1 MRACRCFACRTY
13 SHTKSHIINN
23 KTADRGRGGG
33 KKLKIKDLISKEFTS
48 HTRDVLGNNNEL
60 LTFYMH
66 NQFGSQTFEDGTT
79 GAALAYQQSQ
89 IDFTQ
94 KVFATL
100 DPIIELDFK
109 EKENFNGSDIDIY
122 SLYGYSEWD
131 IDTIGEANKHGKGS
145 NAYWDIYWRHGGVN
159 NKTDI
164 VNNTIVHEI
173 GHVLGLSHPKE
184 RPYSK
189 RWNDRETV
197 MSYNKSGFTWNS
209 WFTNLDIKTLQKIWG
224 KENDHK
230 DQLHEGKKNIANKL
244 FGENGNDSL
253 YGGKK
258 SDTLKGGKGSD
269 RLRGGAGNDKIHGGT
284 GRDTAV
290 FSARENQ
297 INLKSNK
304 FQNSGDGHDLL
315 ISIENIN
322 AGGGNDVV
330 TGNRSAN
337 TIKGQNGNDSLNG
350 APGHDY
356 LIGGRGHDNLKGG
369 SGNDKL
375 IGGQGHDK
383 LFGGSGRDTFVLTKA
398 LVATTSWTS
407 TMAKTELHSWQ
418 A

>member
-1 MRACRCFACRTY
+1 
-13 SHTKSHIINN
+13 
-23 KTADRGRGGG
+23 
-33 KKLKIKDLISKEFTS
+33 
-48 HTRDVLGNNNEL
+48 
-60 LTFYMH
+60 
-66 NQFGSQTFEDGTT
+66 
-79 GAALAYQQSQ
+79 
-89 IDFTQ
+89 
-94 KVFATL
+94 
-100 DPIIELDFK
+100 
-109 EKENFNGSDIDIY
+109 
-122 SLYGYSEWD
+122 
-131 IDTIGEANKHGKGS
+131 
-145 NAYWDIYWRHGGVN
+145 
-159 NKTDI
+159 
-164 VNNTIVHEI
+164 
-173 GHVLGLSHPKE
+173 
-184 RPYSK
+184 
-189 RWNDRETV
+189 

-383 LFGGSGRDTFVLTKA
+383 LFGGSGRDTFVLTEGSGDDHIMDFHNGQDRIA
-398 LVATTSWTS
+398 FMAGVTNLVVRNSDLNANIYKGNDLL
-407 TMAKTELHSWQ
+407 AVVRGGANQLLKKGEFLV
-418 A
+418 